1 MPFSRQKKQA
11 RQNDAKIT
19 SKCLTLIRGNVILNE
34 LTIEKGFRD
43 GDVRGLFSFAGLIS
57 VFRWR
62 CVFEKVGVKPF
73 NIPNKPITES
83 RCVLLCYCQ
92 QKPALCFFCN
102 AGQTPVL

>member
-1 MPFSRQKKQA
+1 MPFLRQKKHA

-19 SKCLTLIRGNVILNE
+19 SKYLTLIRGNVILW
-34 LTIEKGFRD
+34 LLDFEKGFRD

-62 CVFEKVGVKPF
+62 CVFKKVGVKPF
-73 NIPNKPITES
+73 NIPNKPITEF

-92 QKPALCFFCN
+92 QKPALCFFGN
-102 AGQTPVL
+102 AGQSPVL